1 MSIVKL
7 RNSRRDL
14 SDLPPLEPSL
24 HELLAILLLK
34 LPELSVDFEHLEE
47 IVFVPAAFVE
57 RQVSDLGEFFVG
69 FVDERPVD
77 FTQRDAV
84 AGD

>member
-1 MSIVKL
+1 MPIVKL
-7 RNSRRDL
+7 RDSRRDL
-14 SDLPPLEPSL
+14 SDLPSLEPGF
-24 HELLAILLLK
+24 HKLLAILLLK
-34 LPELSVDFEHLEE
+34 LPELCVDFEHLEE

-77 FTQRDAV
+77 FTQRDIV

>member
-1 MSIVKL
+1 MHI
-7 RNSRRDL
+7 
-14 SDLPPLEPSL
+14 
-24 HELLAILLLK
+24 
-34 LPELSVDFEHLEE
+34 
-47 IVFVPAAFVE
+47 PAAFVE